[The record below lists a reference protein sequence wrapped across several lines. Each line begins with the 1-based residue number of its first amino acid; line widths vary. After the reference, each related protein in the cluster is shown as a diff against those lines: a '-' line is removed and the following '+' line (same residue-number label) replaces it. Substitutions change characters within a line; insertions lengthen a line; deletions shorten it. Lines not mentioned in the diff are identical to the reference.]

1 MPLQCSNKSFQSLF
15 TNITISQNSIQVG
28 GNGSEWEVLRDLMP
42 SSATKL
48 VVPTA
53 EEAPVALFGNQV
65 CRSWSEI
72 HIFNFLWCF
81 FLCHRFNMYD
91 SYTSNV
97 AELKSSAGIILID
110 IQIDIQ

>member
-1 MPLQCSNKSFQSLF
+1 M
-15 TNITISQNSIQVG
+15 G
-28 GNGSEWEVLRDLMP
+28 GNGSEWEVLRDLV
-42 SSATKL
+42 SSSTKL

-72 HIFNFLWCF
+72 HIFNFSWCF
-81 FLCHRFNMYD
+81 FLCPRFNMYD

-110 IQIDIQ
+110 IQIDTQ

>member
-1 MPLQCSNKSFQSLF
+1 MKN
-15 TNITISQNSIQVG
+15 ISQNSIQVG
-28 GNGSEWEVLRDLMP
+28 GHGSEWELLRDLVP
-42 SSATKL
+42 SSAKL

-110 IQIDIQ
+110 IQIDTQ

>member
-1 MPLQCSNKSFQSLF
+1 M
-15 TNITISQNSIQVG
+15 G
-28 GNGSEWEVLRDLMP
+28 GHGSEWDGLRDLVP
-42 SSATKL
+42 SSVKL

-72 HIFNFLWCF
+72 HIFNFIYYRSF
-81 FLCHRFNMYD
+81 FLRHRFNMYD

-97 AELKSSAGIILID
+97 AELKSSAGGILVD
-110 IQIDIQ
+110 IQIDTQ